1 MQVKIA
7 PKHPV
12 IYRLNLQKL
21 KKPLPKQRKAIVNQK
36 LEQSKIKVF
45 NKGMLCIEPIK

>member
-1 MQVKIA
+1 MA

-12 IYRLNLQKL
+12 MYKLNLHKL
-21 KKPLPKQRKAIVNQK
+21 KKPLLKHLKAIVNQK
-36 LEQSKIKVF
+36 LEQINIKVF